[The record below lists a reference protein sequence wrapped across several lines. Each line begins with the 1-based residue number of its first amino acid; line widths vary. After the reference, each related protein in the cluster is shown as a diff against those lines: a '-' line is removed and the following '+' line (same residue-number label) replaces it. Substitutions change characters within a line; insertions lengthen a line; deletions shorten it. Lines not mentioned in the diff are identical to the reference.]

1 MLVLLGFVYQ
11 LECVHELQLHTQVAN
26 GAHWELDLDAV
37 QVNRGLIG
45 LRLRGCLIDGFIY
58 HRTLPEVVANRLL
71 VGVLADLEPHVL
83 IIDSAVQSFLA
94 PSDFIRHQDTNC
106 YLVNGFCLCLKVEL
120 HILNTRLLGE
130 LHIVLVESVKF
141 EHLLSAA

>member
-1 MLVLLGFVYQ
+1 MLVLLGFVNQ

-37 QVNRGLIG
+37 QVNRGLVDF
-45 LRLRGCLIDGFIY
+45 RLGGCRLIAGVIY
-58 HRTLPEVVANRLL
+58 NRTLLEVVGDRLL

-94 PSDFIRHQDTNC
+94 PSDFIRHQDTDC
-106 YLVNGFCLCLKVEL
+106 YLVHGFCLCLKVEL
-120 HILNTRLLGE
+120 HILNTRLLG
-130 LHIVLVESVKF
+130 
-141 EHLLSAA
+141 